1 LNQGTTGLD
10 SFFRDQQRWIALGL
24 VGIVLLIFYFVVASP
39 LLGLGRHYD
48 DAIERLEFRLQRQKK
63 IVAGKDEWMERSSE
77 LKLQLESNKQFSS
90 RKTAAL
96 ASADLQRLLK
106 ETVQVA
112 GGQLTST
119 QVISPREENS
129 FVRISVKVRMSG
141 TAEALRQVFHEIESA
156 KPLLFIDNL
165 DIRPERGRRNRTT
178 RKLEPS
184 GRLNINLEVVSYMR
198 SDEE

>member
-1 LNQGTTGLD
+1 MNQSTAGLE
-10 SFFRDQQRWIALGL
+10 SFIKDQQRWVALAL
-24 VGIVLLIFYFVVASP
+24 VAVVLLLFYFIAVSP
-39 LLGLGRHYD
+39 LLGLGHHYEEAID
-48 DAIERLEFRLQRQKK
+48 DLEFRLQRHKK
-63 IVAGKDEWMERSSE
+63 IAAGKDEWMERSSE

-90 RKTAAL
+90 RKTPAL

-119 QVISPREENS
+119 QVISPRQENS

-141 TAEALRQVFHEIESA
+141 TADALRQVFHEIESA

-165 DIRPERGRRNRTT
+165 DIRPERGRRNRKT

-198 SDEE
+198 SSNG